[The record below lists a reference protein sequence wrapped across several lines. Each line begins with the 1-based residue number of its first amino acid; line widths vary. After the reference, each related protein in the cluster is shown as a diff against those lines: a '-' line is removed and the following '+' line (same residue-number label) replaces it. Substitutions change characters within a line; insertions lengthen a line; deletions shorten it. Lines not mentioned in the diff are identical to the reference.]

1 MRATLTLAALLLAG
15 APALAQTQPAASGAA
30 PVTAPLAAPAAPT
43 PSPHQIVNALTPSA
57 NGPATTRG
65 IRVVHGGH
73 AAAPSVSLN
82 VDFATGS
89 AALTPQAK
97 KVLGSLGTA
106 LKDPKLAGDRFR
118 IEGHT
123 DTVGSPAYNQALS
136 EQRARAVASYLEQ
149 TYAIPGSRLEAV
161 GMGEKG
167 LLVPTPAQTPE
178 ARNRRVLVVNKGA

>member
-1 MRATLTLAALLLAG
+1 MRVSLTLAALLVAG
-15 APALAQTQPAASGAA
+15 APAFALAQTQPAA
-30 PVTAPLAAPAAPT
+30 PAAPAAAV

-57 NGPATTRG
+57 NGSATTRG

-73 AAAPSVSLN
+73 VAAPSVSLN

-97 KVLGSLGTA
+97 KVLGSLGQA

-136 EQRARAVASYLEQ
+136 EQRARQVASYLEQ
-149 TYAIPGSRLEAV
+149 AYGIPASRLEAV

>member
-1 MRATLTLAALLLAG
+1 MRVSLTLAALLVAG
-15 APALAQTQPAASGAA
+15 VPAFALAQTQPAAPA
-30 PVTAPLAAPAAPT
+30 AAPAAAV
-43 PSPHQIVNALTPSA
+43 PSPHQIVNALTPPA
-57 NGPATTRG
+57 NGSATTRG

-106 LKDPKLAGDRFR
+106 LKDPTLAGDRFR

-123 DTVGSPAYNQALS
+123 DTVGSAAYNQGLS
-136 EQRARAVASYLEQ
+136 EQRARVVASYLEQ
-149 TYAIPGSRLEAV
+149 TYGIPASRLKAV

-178 ARNRRVLVVNKGA
+178 PRNRRVLVVNEGA

>member
-1 MRATLTLAALLLAG
+1 MRASLSLVALLLAG
-15 APALAQTQPAASGAA
+15 TPAAALAQ
-30 PVTAPLAAPAAPT
+30 APAAAQVTPSATPSAAAT